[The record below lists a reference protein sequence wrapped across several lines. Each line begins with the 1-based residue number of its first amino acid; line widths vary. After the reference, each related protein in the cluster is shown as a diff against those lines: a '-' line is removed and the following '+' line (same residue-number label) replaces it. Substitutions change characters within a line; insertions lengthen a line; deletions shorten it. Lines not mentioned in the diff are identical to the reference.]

1 MKHEEHDEG
10 FACHMDEGKKQLRS
24 IWAKT
29 KSAIKRMWRGLL
41 SKTDI
46 NILIIINTNKTN
58 IYILII
64 NVNTIIDIPM
74 RKDKPARA
82 SRNRKG
88 GLLPTPCHGSLLLLV
103 IGLFCSLRA
112 RERHHCAH
120 TLP

>member
-1 MKHEEHDEG
+1 MMKALLAIWTREKNCG
-10 FACHMDEGKKQLRS
+10 
-24 IWAKT
+24 WAKN
-29 KSAIKRMWRGLL
+29 KSDIIRVWRGPL
-41 SKTDI
+41 SKTD
-46 NILIIINTNKTN
+46 INTNKTN
-58 IYILII
+58 IDILII

>member
-10 FACHMDEGKKQLRS
+10 FACHMDEGKKLWKGKKQIRHYEGVE
-24 IWAKT
+24 
-29 KSAIKRMWRGLL
+29 GLL

-46 NILIIINTNKTN
+46 NTNKTN
-58 IYILII
+58 IDILII